1 MAITMETM
9 ASLLL
14 LQSQLQLQPGHDND
28 TNANE
33 GDSKNGHYFIRSR
46 A

>member
-14 LQSQLQLQPGHDND
+14 LQSQLQLGHDND